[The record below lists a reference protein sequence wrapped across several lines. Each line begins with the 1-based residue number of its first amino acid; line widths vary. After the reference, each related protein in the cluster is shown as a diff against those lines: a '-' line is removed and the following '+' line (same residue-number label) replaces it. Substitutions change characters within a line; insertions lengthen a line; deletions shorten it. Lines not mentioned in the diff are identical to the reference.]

1 MFTGERWLHL
11 DTETGTNV
19 QAIGFQLFIAVIVYG
34 WAYNTGIQKLL
45 YYSVLRQ
52 RKCLYE

>member
-1 MFTGERWLHL
+1 MVGSDNLMFTGERWLHF

-45 YYSVLRQ
+45 Y
-52 RKCLYE
+52 